1 MSLPVLLTSFPA
13 CPSTLLHLRENKG
26 GRDLRG
32 GGGGNWEGS
41 GERVETTLVIW
52 NGKLFEAQGGGRARP
67 PFIPRGDKCL
77 LSSSDSSALLPA
89 ASNLWL
95 QGHQVFLRPI
105 VHGCGESMQRG
116 ISSELQLVQERRP
129 LYICQPHMPG
139 EVAML
144 SCNNSAPCHQAA
156 NGFWFRFNFQ
166 QTAMPT
172 PHPSAGADSAA
183 ELTALVNGCLTAYHT
198 SL

>member
-1 MSLPVLLTSFPA
+1 MESYSK
-13 CPSTLLHLRENKG
+13 HRE
-26 GRDLRG
+26 
-32 GGGGNWEGS
+32 EEES
-41 GERVETTLVIW
+41 G
-52 NGKLFEAQGGGRARP
+52 P
-67 PFIPRGDKCL
+67 
-77 LSSSDSSALLPA
+77 LSSLEETSVYCPHLLLLPA

>member
-1 MSLPVLLTSFPA
+1 MSLPVLLISFLA
-13 CPSTLLHLRENKG
+13 CPFTLLHLRDNNG

-32 GGGGNWEGS
+32 RRGWEGS
-41 GERVETTLVIW
+41 GGRVETTLVIW
-52 NGKLFEAQGGGRARP
+52 NGKLFEAQGGGRAKP
-67 PFIPRGDKCL
+67 SFIPRGDKCL
-77 LSSSDSSALLPA
+77 LSSSASSALLPA

-95 QGHQVFLRPI
+95 QGYQAFLRPI
-105 VHGCGESMQRG
+105 VHGCGGSMQSG
-116 ISSELQLVQERRP
+116 LSSELQLMQERRP